1 MGTLK
6 DSPGSINVPIQCGGI
21 VVNPGDIVV
30 GDDDGV
36 VVIPKD
42 QAIAVLEKA
51 MEIVKKEEDI
61 RRQMD
66 LGFELFDILGLE
78 GIFDSYFR
86 S

>member
-1 MGTLK
+1 M
-6 DSPGSINVPIQCGGI
+6 
-21 VVNPGDIVV
+21 